1 MKKMK
6 RLVALALSV
15 VMVLAMSVFASAAT
29 VNVTVPTDLKNHTFT
44 AYQIFAGDQT
54 DPNSTTLTEVE
65 WGTGIK
71 SSEFLTELKTDSEI
85 GETFNACSSAS
96 DVAKMLGT
104 IQDNSSMA
112 KKVAKIAFKNKNG
125 VGTPLNE
132 GENTLDSG
140 YYLIVDTTTT
150 SGENDASNAALLQV
164 TNNIQ
169 ITKKTDKPSVEKK
182 VKENTKYNQDGRYGN
197 GYNDVAD
204 YNMGDKVPFHLI
216 GRVPD
221 MSNYDTYKYIFHDTL
236 SAGLTAPAKEK
247 IKVYLSSDKTK
258 DDNDVDITNS
268 FNIAVSGQTITVT
281 CNDLKTISNIAA
293 DKYIIVEYSAE
304 LNQNAVVGL
313 DGNENK
319 VNLEYSNNPDQ
330 SGEGDTDNTGK
341 TPDDKVIVFTYKLDV
356 TKVDGENNNTKL
368 QGAEFKLHNDKNE
381 WAIVDENGKVTGW
394 SQTKEGGSTLTSD
407 ENGLFHVTG
416 LDDGTYYL
424 KETKA
429 PAQYN
434 ILTDEIKLVVSATTT
449 NNQNWSEVASDALTK
464 INVTVN
470 EGTAA
475 DGDVDKGTVSVTVE
489 NNKGSQLP
497 STGGIGTT
505 IFYVVG
511 GILMVG
517 AAVLL
522 ITKRRAEN

>member
-29 VNVTVPTDLKNHTFT
+29 VNVTVPEDMKDHTFV
-44 AYQIFAGDQT
+44 AYQIFTGTQASDSGELGD
-54 DPNSTTLTEVE
+54 VK
-65 WGTGIK
+65 WGTGINETNFLADLKAETSAVKDIFASCTDAK
-71 SSEFLTELKTDSEI
+71 S
-85 GETFNACSSAS
+85 
-96 DVAKMLGT
+96 VAAALGT
-104 IQDNSSMA
+104 VDNNTDEA
-112 KKVAKIAFKNKNG
+112 KAVAKIALANKKG
-125 VGTPLNE
+125 EGQALTK
-132 GENTLDSG
+132 GENTLESG

-150 SGENDASNAALLQV
+150 TGKDDASNAALLQV

-182 VKENTKYNQDGRYGN
+182 VKENTKYDQDGGYGTD
-197 GYNDVAD
+197 YNDVAD
-204 YNMGDKVPFHLI
+204 YNMGDDVPFHLI
-216 GRVPD
+216 GTVPD

-236 SAGLTAPAKEK
+236 SEGLTAPAEGE

-258 DDNDVDITNS
+258 DDSDVDVTDDFTIT
-268 FNIAVSGQTITVT
+268 VSGQTITVT
-281 CNDLKTISNIAA
+281 CNDLKKIKNIKAGQ
-293 DKYIIVEYSAE
+293 YIIVEYSAK

-356 TKVDGENNNTKL
+356 TKVDGENSNTKL
-368 QGAEFKLHNDKNE
+368 QGAEFKLRNSDGK
-381 WAIVDENGKVTGW
+381 WAVVTDGKVTGW
-394 SQTKEGGSTLTSD
+394 SDTEAGGSTLTSD
-407 ENGLFHVTG
+407 EDGLFHVTG

-429 PAQYN
+429 PAGYN
-434 ILTDEIKLVVSATTT
+434 VLTDEITLVVAATTT
-449 NNQNWSEVASDALTK
+449 NNQNWSEIPSDALTK
-464 INVTVN
+464 IDVTVN
-470 EGTAA
+470 GGTAT
-475 DGDVDKGTVSVTVE
+475 DGDVNNGTVSVTVE

-505 IFYVVG
+505 IFYVIG